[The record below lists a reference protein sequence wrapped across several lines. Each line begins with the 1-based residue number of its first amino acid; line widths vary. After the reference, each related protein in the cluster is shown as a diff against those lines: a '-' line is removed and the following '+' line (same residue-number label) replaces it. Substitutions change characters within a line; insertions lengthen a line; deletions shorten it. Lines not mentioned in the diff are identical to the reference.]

1 MFVIGIFATAVI
13 AVIQILMHRFTVG
26 VDATSTSRLQFT
38 LASRCELPQQFV
50 QYISQNKIQVVESSV
65 TKDENGCSMYDFV
78 LRSPKDIT
86 LDDMMCLFN
95 SSEVLSSSCLLVH

>member
-1 MFVIGIFATAVI
+1 M
-13 AVIQILMHRFTVG
+13 
-26 VDATSTSRLQFT
+26 
-38 LASRCELPQQFV
+38 
-50 QYISQNKIQVVESSV
+50 

-86 LDDMMCLFN
+86 LDDMMCIFN